1 MHSTITPRKYHK
13 VIKNTKEPL
22 SSHAIISDESNIIV
36 M

>member
-1 MHSTITPRKYHK
+1 MMPPKYHK

-22 SSHAIISDESNIIV
+22 SSHAIIGDESNTIV